1 MNGAVEKNK
10 SHNSIESILKSV
22 RSVID
27 NHEKDVKS
35 STVLTESSED
45 SSSDDVLELTSVV
58 EEDSSESS
66 LISEKVRQH
75 ASKEISKFASAAQ
88 KESSD
93 DGALQLTIE
102 KIARPLIKTWIDK
115 HLVTIVER
123 VLKEEIKKI
132 MPK

>member
-1 MNGAVEKNK
+1 MNDAVEKNK
-10 SHNSIESILKSV
+10 SYNSIESILKSV
-22 RSVID
+22 RNVID

-35 STVLTESSED
+35 SIILTEDSKD

-58 EEDSSESS
+58 EEDSHENS
-66 LISEKVRQH
+66 LISEKVRQR

-88 KESSD
+88 KESDD

-102 KIARPLIKTWIDK
+102 RVARPLIKTWIEK